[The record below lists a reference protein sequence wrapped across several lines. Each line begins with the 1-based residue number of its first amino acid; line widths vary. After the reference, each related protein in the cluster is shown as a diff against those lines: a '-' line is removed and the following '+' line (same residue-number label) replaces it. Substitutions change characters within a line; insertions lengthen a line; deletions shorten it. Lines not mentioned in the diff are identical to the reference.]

1 MTRLPLLWT
10 EPFQMTNQLGH
21 LMDEFFKGF
30 ERDRIAWPWQG
41 LGQTDIYEEDGQLV
55 YETELPGLK
64 RSDIEIKVENG
75 RLIISGE
82 TRRNERIADERYF
95 RRGRSYGKFQR
106 VFPLPESA
114 SDPKK
119 IRAKFADGVLHI
131 SVPLKEPL
139 GQQTVRV
146 KVE

>member
-1 MTRLPLLWT
+1 MTRLPQLWM
-10 EPFQMTNQLGH
+10 EPFRMTNQLGR
-21 LMDEFFKGF
+21 LMDDFFKGF

-64 RSDIEIKVENG
+64 RGDIEIKVEDG
-75 RLIISGE
+75 QLIISGE
-82 TRRNERIADERYF
+82 TRRNESISDEHYL

-106 VFPLPESA
+106 VFPLPESV

-119 IRAKFADGVLHI
+119 IKAKFTDGVLHI
-131 SVPLKEPL
+131 RVPLKEPL
-139 GQQTVRV
+139 GQKAIQI